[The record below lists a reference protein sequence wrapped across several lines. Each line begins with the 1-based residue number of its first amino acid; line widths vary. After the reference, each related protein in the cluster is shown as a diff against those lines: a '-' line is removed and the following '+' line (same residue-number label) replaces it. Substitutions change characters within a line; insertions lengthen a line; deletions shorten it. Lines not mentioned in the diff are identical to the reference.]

1 MAETNARQVLA
12 AKESK
17 QASWQVLAGA
27 MQKGLGLARLPE
39 RIECLD
45 ISNLGGKQAVGSL
58 VCFVAG
64 EKAKERYRHYAIHT
78 VAVPDDY
85 AMMAEVLGR
94 RFARG
99 LAENDMPD
107 LFLVDGGKG
116 QLGVAIHAL
125 AELGIPGGVE
135 LAGIAKEKGE
145 EGEKLYRPGRKN
157 PIVLDRYS
165 PVLLYLMRIRDEA
178 HRYGITIHR
187 RLRGKEA
194 LTSSLEQIPGVGK
207 ARKELLLRELG
218 SMQRI
223 AQVSVEELAVVP
235 GIGPALAA
243 QIWAHLHGEGQ
254 DER

>member
-1 MAETNARQVLA
+1 MA
-12 AKESK
+12 K
-17 QASWQVLAGA
+17 
-27 MQKGLGLARLPE
+27 
-39 RIECLD
+39 D
-45 ISNLGGKQAVGSL
+45 
-58 VCFVAG
+58 
-64 EKAKERYRHYAIHT
+64 RYRHYAIHT
-78 VAVPDDY
+78 VEGPDDY
-85 AMMAEVLGR
+85 AMMGEVLAR
-94 RFARG
+94 RFAKG
-99 LAENDMPD
+99 LAEGDMPD

-116 QLGVAIHAL
+116 QLGVAMHAL

-157 PIVLDRYS
+157 PLILDRHS

-194 LTSSLEQIPGVGK
+194 LTSALEKIPGVGK
-207 ARKELLLRELG
+207 GRKELLLREIG

-223 AQVSVEELAVVP
+223 AQASVEELAAVV

-243 QIWAHLHGEGQ
+243 QIWAHLHGGENKGKGA
-254 DER
+254 R